1 MVVNR
6 PKKDTPFSI
15 GDSNNDCADF
25 VQGWHTT
32 AAWVASAQT
41 TKSQAD
47 RIVLFPNSDSSVRAG
62 SDRNASIEHAE
73 PNDGTTTGKQR
84 SRWPT
89 CKKCLSSRKLSISIS
104 RYRAMARQSSH
115 VVPGQKANLK
125 K

>member
-62 SDRNASIEHAE
+62 SDRNASIEHTE

-84 SRWPT
+84 SRW
-89 CKKCLSSRKLSISIS
+89 LSCNGAAIFSCSSWPESYPQTVTLEL
-104 RYRAMARQSSH
+104 AR
-115 VVPGQKANLK
+115 LR
-125 K
+125 